1 MYKIDK
7 DKMLDFFQS
16 NNEVK
21 FFYTCCDIVNAGKER
36 YGIKKVEFY
45 TPKEN
50 KPDFEYI
57 EFIDNIFNM
66 LFVSINT
73 TSNNLIELACKKI
86 IEIYNLYDTV
96 QIGVIDIN
104 LIENDIILKYFNI
117 SEINKSEYGVYALL
131 SNDKLSPL
139 NIPDKAEISIA
150 SLEEIENIKN
160 LDNEKWDALPRMLNH
175 KQESEL
181 LILLYDDNILAGYLH
196 ANCLYKN
203 FYDIANVFVHENYRG
218 NGYGILLTVYYAKHC
233 LNNGFIPHYGSA
245 ISKYSENVALKSG
258 FDEVSRTHYF
268 TITIK

>member
-50 KPDFEYI
+50 NPDFEYV

-96 QIGVIDIN
+96 QIGITDIN

-131 SNDKLSPL
+131 SNDKLPPVTCSHRL
-139 NIPDKAEISIA
+139 
-150 SLEEIENIKN
+150 
-160 LDNEKWDALPRMLNH
+160 
-175 KQESEL
+175 
-181 LILLYDDNILAGYLH
+181 
-196 ANCLYKN
+196 C
-203 FYDIANVFVHENYRG
+203 
-218 NGYGILLTVYYAKHC
+218 T
-233 LNNGFIPHYGSA
+233 
-245 ISKYSENVALKSG
+245 
-258 FDEVSRTHYF
+258 
-268 TITIK
+268 